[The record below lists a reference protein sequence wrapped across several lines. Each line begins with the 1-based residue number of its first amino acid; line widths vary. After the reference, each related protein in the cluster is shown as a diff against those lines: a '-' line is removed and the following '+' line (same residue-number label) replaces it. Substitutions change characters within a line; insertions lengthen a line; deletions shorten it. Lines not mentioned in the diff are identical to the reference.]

1 MDPGDSPRPLSPHME
16 IQRSKHSLEHK
27 ASKDIAEKE
36 ESWKFSHQQLN
47 ALVGKLHKSLLLMM
61 YWPELVIW
69 THLTTRREISVC
81 RERREL
87 DLGEHSTSLL
97 QIGNI

>member
-1 MDPGDSPRPLSPHME
+1 ME
-16 IQRSKHSLEHK
+16 IQRSKHNLEHK

-36 ESWKFSHQQLN
+36 ESWKFSHQQLS
-47 ALVGKLHKSLLLMM
+47 ALAGKQYMSLLLTM
-61 YWPELVIW
+61 YWPELVTWI
-69 THLTTRREISVC
+69 HLTTRREISVC

-87 DLGEHSTSLL
+87 DMGEHSTSLL